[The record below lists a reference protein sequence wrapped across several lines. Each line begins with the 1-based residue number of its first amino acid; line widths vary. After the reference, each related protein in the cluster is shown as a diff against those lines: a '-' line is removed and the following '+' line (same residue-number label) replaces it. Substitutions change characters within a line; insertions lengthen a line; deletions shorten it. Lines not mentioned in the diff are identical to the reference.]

1 MHIYKSGS
9 AFCWIDIGLPEQAMG
24 WWYSLGLGSAVYVE
38 AILNFHAM
46 KARSTH
52 AGLPVHSIT
61 QGTLDIHEPIIAQL
75 QTVPNTEV
83 TIALSLYM

>member
-1 MHIYKSGS
+1 MVVFPRFGISCIRRSY
-9 AFCWIDIGLPEQAMG
+9 
-24 WWYSLGLGSAVYVE
+24 
-38 AILNFHAM
+38 ILNFHAM